1 MKMKNYR
8 EQLHEE
14 LMKDGRE
21 FCAYCGTERHGF
33 GCCGEVHY
41 VTYRDMYPDEQEQ
54 FLEYELEEYEEWA
67 KKEANK

>member
-1 MKMKNYR
+1 MDDF
-8 EQLHEE
+8 E
-14 LMKDGRE
+14 DDVT
-21 FCAYCGTERHGF
+21 YCVYCYDEVSEDRQYK

-54 FLEYELEEYEEWA
+54 FLEAELEEYEEWA

>member
-1 MKMKNYR
+1 MKVKTFR

-14 LMKDGRE
+14 LMKDSRE

-41 VTYRDMYPDEQEQ
+41 ETFADLSEEDQKYILDETVAD
-54 FLEYELEEYEEWA
+54 ELERLA
-67 KKEANK
+67 KQ